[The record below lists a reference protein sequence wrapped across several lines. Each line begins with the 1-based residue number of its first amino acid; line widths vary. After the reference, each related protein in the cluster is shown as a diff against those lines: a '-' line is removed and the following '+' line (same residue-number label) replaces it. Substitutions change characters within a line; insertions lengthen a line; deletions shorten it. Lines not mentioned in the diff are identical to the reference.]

1 MGLSNTA
8 GTVARIIGVY
18 VSGLILQA
26 TNSWVLVFQTAAT
39 DYLFG
44 LVFIWSLA
52 ALRKS
57 SIRIRAWPEKNNH

>member
-44 LVFIWSLA
+44 LVFYLVFGST
-52 ALRKS
+52 
-57 SIRIRAWPEKNNH
+57 EKEFD